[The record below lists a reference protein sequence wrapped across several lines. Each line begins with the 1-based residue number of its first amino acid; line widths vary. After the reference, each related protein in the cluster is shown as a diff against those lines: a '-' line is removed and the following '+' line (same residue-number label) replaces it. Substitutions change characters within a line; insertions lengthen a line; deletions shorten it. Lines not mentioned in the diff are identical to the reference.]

1 MRHLIIE
8 KENKETSAREI
19 IIKNEFKELVSTL
32 LGLKSKNIEAI
43 IRIIKTIAEIIGHNF
58 SLDVLYVARR
68 IAPIAPTEAASVG
81 VANPVRIEP
90 STDIIK
96 NKGGK
101 SMNNILELPT
111 SSLSSSLTWGIE
123 EGSVK
128 AVSYTHLTLPQKRI
142 E

>member
-1 MRHLIIE
+1 MRHLIID

-43 IRIIKTIAEIIGHNF
+43 IRVIKTIAEIIGHNF

-90 STDIIK
+90 STDII
-96 NKGGK
+96 
-101 SMNNILELPT
+101 
-111 SSLSSSLTWGIE
+111 
-123 EGSVK
+123 
-128 AVSYTHLTLPQKRI
+128 
-142 E
+142 